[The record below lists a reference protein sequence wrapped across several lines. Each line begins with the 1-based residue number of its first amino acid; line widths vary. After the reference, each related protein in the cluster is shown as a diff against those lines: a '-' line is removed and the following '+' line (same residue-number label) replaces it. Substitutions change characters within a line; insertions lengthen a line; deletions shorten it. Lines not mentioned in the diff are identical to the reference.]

1 MQGGWRLGSIPS
13 VRTII
18 ENEGAT
24 PMSTNPYVVM
34 RTMAKNDW
42 KGQASPIIPCQASR
56 IVVLRKTIWNRIRD
70 RDHIEVHSQPE

>member
-42 KGQASPIIPCQASR
+42 KGQASPIIPCLASG
-56 IVVLRKTIWNRIRD
+56 IVVLIQTIWDQFRD
-70 RDHIEVHSQPE
+70 